1 MATIKLSAAAL
12 ADLERLQDFAEL
24 SGDPI
29 VEITD
34 SNDASIGLAVF
45 LLDAMAVLSHQ
56 PGIGRRAEQGRRE
69 LVISR
74 GRSGYLAKY
83 RVYANT
89 SPDSDQVLILRIR
102 HQREAGYRDDEL

>member
-1 MATIKLSAAAL
+1 MAVIKLSAAAL

-29 VEITD
+29 AEITD
-34 SNDASIGLAVF
+34 ANNPSIGLAVF
-45 LLDAMAVLSHQ
+45 LLDTMAVLSHQ

-74 GRSGYLAKY
+74 GRSGYLTKY
-83 RVYANT
+83 RFYADT
-89 SPDSDQVLILRIR
+89 DQVLILRIR

>member
-1 MATIKLSAAAL
+1 MATVKLSAAVL
-12 ADLERLQDFAEL
+12 ADLERLQDFAEQ

-34 SNDASIGLAVF
+34 SNNASIGLAVF

-83 RVYANT
+83 RVYPET
-89 SPDSDQVLILRIR
+89 DQVLILCIR

>member
-29 VEITD
+29 TDITD

-56 PGIGRRAEQGRRE
+56 PAIGRRAEQGRRE

-83 RVYANT
+83 RVYVDT
-89 SPDSDQVLILRIR
+89 DQVLILRIR

>member
-29 VEITD
+29 AEITD
-34 SNDASIGLAVF
+34 SNNASIGLAVF

-83 RVYANT
+83 RVYLDT
-89 SPDSDQVLILRIR
+89 DQVLILRIR

>member
-1 MATIKLSAAAL
+1 MATIILSAAAL

-34 SNDASIGLAVF
+34 SNNTSIGLAVF

-56 PGIGRRAEQGRRE
+56 SGIGRRAEKGRRE

-83 RVYANT
+83 RVYVDT
-89 SPDSDQVLILRIR
+89 DQVLILRIR

>member
-12 ADLERLQDFAEL
+12 ADLERLQDFAEQ

-29 VEITD
+29 ADMTD
-34 SNDASIGLAVF
+34 STEAVF
-45 LLDAMAVLSHQ
+45 LLDAMSVLSHQ

-83 RVYANT
+83 RVYPDT
-89 SPDSDQVLILRIR
+89 SSEIEQVLILRIR

>member
-12 ADLERLQDFAEL
+12 VDLERLQDFAEL

-29 VEITD
+29 ADITG
-34 SNDASIGLAVF
+34 SNDAANGLAVF

-83 RVYANT
+83 RVYVDT
-89 SPDSDQVLILRIR
+89 EQVLILRIR

>member
-1 MATIKLSAAAL
+1 MAAIKLSSAAL
-12 ADLERLQDFAEL
+12 VDLERLQDFAEA

-29 VEITD
+29 AEFS
-34 SNDASIGLAVF
+34 SNELQTPGLAVF

-74 GRSGYLAKY
+74 GRIGYLAKY
-83 RVYANT
+83 RFYAEQ
-89 SPDSDQVLILRIR
+89 DQVLILRIR

>member
-29 VEITD
+29 ADITD

-45 LLDAMAVLSHQ
+45 LLDAMTVLSHQ

-83 RVYANT
+83 RVYVDT
-89 SPDSDQVLILRIR
+89 DQVLILRIR

>member
-12 ADLERLQDFAEL
+12 ADLERLQDFVEL

-29 VEITD
+29 ADTTG
-34 SNDASIGLAVF
+34 SNDASIGLALF

-83 RVYANT
+83 RVYLDT
-89 SPDSDQVLILRIR
+89 DQVLILRIR

>member
-1 MATIKLSAAAL
+1 MATIQLSAAAL

-29 VEITD
+29 AQTID

-56 PGIGRRAEQGRRE
+56 PGIGRRAEQGMRE

-83 RVYANT
+83 RVYEKT
-89 SPDSDQVLILRIR
+89 DQVLILRIR

>member
-29 VEITD
+29 ADITD

-83 RVYANT
+83 RVYVDA
-89 SPDSDQVLILRIR
+89 DQVLILRIR